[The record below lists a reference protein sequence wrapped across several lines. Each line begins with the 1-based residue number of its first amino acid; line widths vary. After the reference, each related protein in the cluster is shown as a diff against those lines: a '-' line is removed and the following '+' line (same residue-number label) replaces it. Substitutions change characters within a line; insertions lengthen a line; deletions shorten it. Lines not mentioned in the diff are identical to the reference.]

1 MTFENLSISEEKV
14 LAVLL
19 LFIFSISIRFFL
31 SLLKQRWANNF
42 SHTATIVTLP
52 LITYVI
58 TSVITGNI
66 ALSLGM
72 VGALSIIRFRNPVR
86 SPFELVVYFSCVTMG
101 IAASVSLF
109 WLVFFFFALILF
121 VGSLILIDKVVVKYI
136 KKKSIF
142 LESFSEAI
150 EMSTLEIKSD
160 EKIDILENSEYLISE
175 TFQDENHLY
184 ILSSEN
190 FDTLLTIKKNLEKL
204 PKIKYINIK
213 K

>member
-1 MTFENLSISEEKV
+1 MTFENLSIIQEKV

-31 SLLKQRWANNF
+31 SLLKQRWVNNF
-42 SHTATIVTLP
+42 SHTTTIVTLP

-58 TSVITGNI
+58 TSVISGNI

-72 VGALSIIRFRNPVR
+72 VGALSIIRFRHPVR

-160 EKIDILENSEYLISE
+160 EKIDILANSEHLISE
-175 TFQDENHLY
+175 MFQDESYLY
-184 ILSSEN
+184 ILSSKN

-204 PKIKYINIK
+204 SKIKYINIK

>member
-160 EKIDILENSEYLISE
+160 EKIDILENSEHLISE